1 MFQGWRTGHSGV
13 MNLRRLV
20 MVAGV
25 AVLLVGVIALLMPVS
40 VPGPDASIG
49 CGNGLSADLSQA
61 RDADSGNLANLPV
74 INEIVPHTNYV
85 AECESALSS
94 RRSWSIPV
102 AVVGLA
108 MLAGSFFIGERA
120 GRGSS

>member
-1 MFQGWRTGHSGV
+1 
-13 MNLRRLV
+13 MNLRRLI
-20 MVAGV
+20 MIAG
-25 AVLLVGVIALLMPVS
+25 AALLLVGVIALLMPVS

-49 CGNGLSADLSQA
+49 CGNGIAADLEQA

-74 INEIVPHTNYV
+74 LNQIIPHTDYV

-94 RRSWSIPV
+94 RRSWSIPI

-108 MLAGSFFIGERA
+108 MLAGSFFVG
-120 GRGSS
+120 GRTGRVST